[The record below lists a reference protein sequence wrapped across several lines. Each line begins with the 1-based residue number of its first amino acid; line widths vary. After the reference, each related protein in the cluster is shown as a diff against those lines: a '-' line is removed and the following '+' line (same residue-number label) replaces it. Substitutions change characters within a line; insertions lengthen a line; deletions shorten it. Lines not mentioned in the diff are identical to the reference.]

1 MDFHETY
8 SPVARFTSIR
18 LVLALASLLNLTVHQ
33 MDVETAFLNAE
44 LKEDI
49 YMYPPAGMIV
59 APGNVLKLNRTLYG
73 LKQAPR
79 EWYGN
84 LHSFLLSQGFSSVSN
99 DSCVYIRK
107 TDRGT
112 VVIAV
117 YVDDLIIAGSSLSL
131 VNSIKHSFHNRY
143 KMSDMGPLEYVL
155 GVRVDQDTANRT
167 ISLSQRQYIV
177 DLLTK
182 YNMSDCSTEATPMDD
197 RKRLSKDMS
206 PVTAAEKA
214 EMEKVPYREAVGSL
228 LWLSNGTRPDIS
240 YAVSQVAKYMSNPG
254 MEHWKAVKRILR
266 YLKGTMDRKI
276 VYNGK
281 SNIDIIGYD
290 KGECNV
296 TPNLNPNDSRRKR
309 KLDAFADADWG
320 SDSDTRRSVTG
331 YVFMLAGGPISWQ
344 SRQQSTVA
352 LSSMEAEYMSACAA
366 TQEAIWLRSVLID
379 LGIMQKTEGIV
390 INEDNKSCIEF
401 SNNPGSYRRTKHIDI
416 KYHFVRE
423 RTLTGEVKLEYIPT
437 KSQIADIFTK
447 ALAKDLFTKFRDLL
461 LGV

>member
-1 MDFHETY
+1 
-8 SPVARFTSIR
+8 
-18 LVLALASLLNLTVHQ
+18 
-33 MDVETAFLNAE
+33 
-44 LKEDI
+44 
-49 YMYPPAGMIV
+49 
-59 APGNVLKLNRTLYG
+59 
-73 LKQAPR
+73 
-79 EWYGN
+79 
-84 LHSFLLSQGFSSVSN
+84 
-99 DSCVYIRK
+99 
-107 TDRGT
+107 
-112 VVIAV
+112 
-117 YVDDLIIAGSSLSL
+117 
-131 VNSIKHSFHNRY
+131 
-143 KMSDMGPLEYVL
+143 
-155 GVRVDQDTANRT
+155 
-167 ISLSQRQYIV
+167 
-177 DLLTK
+177 
-182 YNMSDCSTEATPMDD
+182 
-197 RKRLSKDMS
+197 
-206 PVTAAEKA
+206 
-214 EMEKVPYREAVGSL
+214 
-228 LWLSNGTRPDIS
+228 
-240 YAVSQVAKYMSNPG
+240 
-254 MEHWKAVKRILR
+254 
-266 YLKGTMDRKI
+266 MDRKI

-379 LGIMQKTEGIV
+379 LGIMQKSEGIV